1 MSVFQ
6 FNGKD
11 IYYDVTGTGKPIVF
25 LNGIM
30 MSTASWNSFVSTMSE
45 KNMFI
50 RVDFF
55 DQGQSARM
63 TESYTQE
70 IQVEVVHQLLLHLGL
85 DKAAIMGVSYG
96 GEVALKHAIK
106 YPNEVDRLILFNTAA
121 VTSDWLRDIGHAWN
135 RVGATLD
142 GDAYYDVAIPV
153 IYSPSYYAR
162 MAEWMANRRKV
173 LVPLFSTK
181 EFQDRM
187 KRLVDSSEN
196 HDCRKDLD
204 KITAPTLVVSSQYD
218 FLVPLLEQEYLV
230 KHIKNAQH
238 VIIPDSGHA
247 SMYEKPLIFTALTL
261 GFANAKDAEYVI

>member
-6 FNGKD
+6 LNGKD

-45 KNMFI
+45 NNMFI

-63 TESYTQE
+63 TENYTQE
-70 IQVEVVHQLLLHLGL
+70 IQVEVVHKLLLHLGL

-106 YPNEVDRLILFNTAA
+106 YPEQVDRLILFNTAA
-121 VTSDWLRDIGHAWN
+121 YTSDWLRDIGHCWN

-142 GDAYYDVAIPV
+142 GEAYYDLAIPV
-153 IYSPSYYAR
+153 IYSPNYYKRQSA
-162 MAEWMANRRKV
+162 WMANRRKV
-173 LVPLFSTK
+173 LVPLFSTR

-187 KRLVDSSEN
+187 SRLTNSAEY
-196 HDCRKDLD
+196 HDCREELD
-204 KITAPTLVVSSQYD
+204 KIQAPTLVVSSQYD
-218 FLVPLLEQEYLV
+218 FLTPRHEQEYIV
-230 KHIKNAQH
+230 EHIENALH
-238 VIIPDSGHA
+238 VVIPDCGHA
-247 SMYEKPLIFTALTL
+247 SMYEKPLLFTSMVL